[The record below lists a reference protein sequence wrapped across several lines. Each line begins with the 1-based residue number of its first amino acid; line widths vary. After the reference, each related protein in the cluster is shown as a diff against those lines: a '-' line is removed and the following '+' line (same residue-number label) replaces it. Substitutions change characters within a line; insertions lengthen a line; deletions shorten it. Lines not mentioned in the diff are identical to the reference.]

1 MGGNYFW
8 LLVANSN
15 NKSKNASGFN
25 SKEETMRKITK
36 VLILAA
42 AVSSMVAVTA
52 VANTTSWSATA
63 KTSGYTTGANNC
75 WKGNSNSYAT
85 VTCGQI
91 YDNSI
96 VLNLISS
103 NSNYSK
109 SVGTVQYPSKSG
121 TAGYSSYSSS
131 AYYNLI
137 VKLGPTSRYT
147 SAGLNGNYTP

>member
-42 AVSSMVAVTA
+42 AVSSMVGVTA

-63 KTSGYTTGANNC
+63 KTSGYTTGANKC
-75 WKGNSNSYAT
+75 WKGKSNSYAT
-85 VTCGQI
+85 ETGAQI
-91 YDNSI
+91 NDNTI
-96 VLNLISS
+96 V
-103 NSNYSK
+103 
-109 SVGTVQYPSKSG
+109 
-121 TAGYSSYSSS
+121 
-131 AYYNLI
+131 
-137 VKLGPTSRYT
+137 
-147 SAGLNGNYTP
+147 